1 MILPRRSGIKP
12 CRKPRHIKILS
23 GHIQRF
29 FYSAKVQRAG
39 TAALPKDVCRKDLR
53 RQAAQILFLPCKARD
68 RQLPR
73 DLRKSRRIQTVQKV
87 SRERETLFARIEVEP
102 ELINIYGKKSVENLL
117 ITLFE
122 KLQN

>member
-1 MILPRRSGIKP
+1 LLTTN
-12 CRKPRHIKILS
+12 H
-23 GHIQRF
+23 
-29 FYSAKVQRAG
+29 RADKNNP
-39 TAALPKDVCRKDLR
+39 L
-53 RQAAQILFLPCKARD
+53 
-68 RQLPR
+68 
-73 DLRKSRRIQTVQKV
+73 QKV